1 MLLLTGATGLVGS
14 AVLRRLVSEGA
25 EVRCLVRNPRRLG
38 AQRVRV
44 QIALGDL
51 ADPPSFRNALRG
63 VHTVVHLAA
72 SIRDQP
78 RGSIEELNGIATW
91 RMVEA
96 AERSGVE
103 RFVFFSALGA
113 STHQRA
119 RCLRAKALA
128 EQAVRE
134 ARLDS
139 TVFAASI
146 IYAPGD
152 PWLTLLERLALLPVM
167 PVSGRGRA
175 VYEPIWAEDVADC
188 VIASLRAPEG
198 NRSQIGGT
206 GEENGGHSRYE
217 LAGPEKLSYN
227 DIVRTVLRSLNRNRP
242 LLHVPTSILS
252 RTLRLL
258 ELVSGPRAFA
268 TWDEVELL
276 EVPMLST
283 RGTADAESLGVSPQ
297 PMPAVLGVS

>member
-14 AVLRRLVSEGA
+14 TALGRLLAQGE
-25 EVRCLVRNPRRLG
+25 EVRCLVRDPRRLG
-38 AQRVRV
+38 PQRVRV

-51 ADPPSFRNALRG
+51 TDPPSFRNALRG
-63 VHTVVHLAA
+63 VQTVVHLAA

-96 AERSGVE
+96 AERQGVE

-113 STHQRA
+113 STHHRT

-134 ARLDS
+134 SGLQ
-139 TVFAASI
+139 TIVFAPSI

-152 PWLTLLERLALLPVM
+152 PWLTMLERLALLPVM

-175 VYEPIWAEDVADC
+175 VFQPIWAEDAADC
-188 VIASLRAPEG
+188 LIAALAAEDGPAHR
-198 NRSQIGGT
+198 
-206 GEENGGHSRYE
+206 RYE
-217 LAGPEKLSYN
+217 LAGPETLSHGE
-227 DIVRTVLRSLNRNRP
+227 IIRAVLRSLNRRRP
-242 LLHVPTSILS
+242 LLHVPTPIVS
-252 RTLRLL
+252 RSLRLL
-258 ELVSGPRAFA
+258 ERAAGPRALA
-268 TWDEVELL
+268 TWDEAELM
-276 EVPMLST
+276 EVAMTSP
-283 RGTADAESLGVSPQ
+283 RGAADAEALGVTPQ
-297 PMPAVLGVS
+297 RMAAVLGVR

>member
-14 AVLRRLVSEGA
+14 TLLRRLLA
-25 EVRCLVRNPRRLG
+25 EDEQVRCLVRDPRRLG

-51 ADPPSFRNALRG
+51 TDPPSFRNALRG

-96 AERSGVE
+96 AERRGVE

-113 STHQRA
+113 STHHRT

-134 ARLDS
+134 SDLHS
-139 TVFAASI
+139 IVFAPSI

-175 VYEPIWAEDVADC
+175 VFQPIWAEDVADC
-188 VIASLRAPEG
+188 LLAAPAHG
-198 NRSQIGGT
+198 RPGSATAATSSPGPRRSATPRSCGRCCARFNRS
-206 GEENGGHSRYE
+206 
-217 LAGPEKLSYN
+217 
-227 DIVRTVLRSLNRNRP
+227 RP
-242 LLHVPTSILS
+242 LVHVPTPLVSPG
-252 RTLRLL
+252 LRLL
-258 ELVSGPRAFA
+258 ERAMGPRAFA
-268 TWDEVELL
+268 TWDEAELM
-276 EVPMLST
+276 EVSMASA
-283 RGTADAESLGVSPQ
+283 GGAADAEAPRRAPQ
-297 PMPAVLGVS
+297 PMAAVLGAG